1 VYRRPK
7 IRFFGK
13 IGFLTVH
20 RHSKIRF
27 FGKIGFLTVGMPAR
41 TLRVL
46 QQVRFAKH
54 VHAPIVHKPL

>member
-1 VYRRPK
+1 
-7 IRFFGK
+7 
-13 IGFLTVH
+13 
-20 RHSKIRF
+20 
-27 FGKIGFLTVGMPAR
+27 VGMPAR